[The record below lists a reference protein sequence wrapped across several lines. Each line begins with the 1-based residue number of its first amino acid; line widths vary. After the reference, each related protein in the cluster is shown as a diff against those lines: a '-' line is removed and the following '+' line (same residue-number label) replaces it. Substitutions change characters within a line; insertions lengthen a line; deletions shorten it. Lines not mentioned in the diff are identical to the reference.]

1 MTFTVTFP
9 LTFGHARTRGHTHTR
24 AHRLL
29 RASYPSGESSRHRP
43 ERDDL
48 GASFFPQLGAYRS
61 ETPPPSG
68 DTLTT
73 NGSGERPLPLPETH

>member
-1 MTFTVTFP
+1 VTFTVTFP
-9 LTFGHARTRGHTHTR
+9 LTFGRAHAGHTHTR

-48 GASFFPQLGAYRS
+48 GASFFPQLGAYRLLRD
-61 ETPPPSG
+61 PFPSRRH
-68 DTLTT
+68 T
-73 NGSGERPLPLPETH
+73 ND